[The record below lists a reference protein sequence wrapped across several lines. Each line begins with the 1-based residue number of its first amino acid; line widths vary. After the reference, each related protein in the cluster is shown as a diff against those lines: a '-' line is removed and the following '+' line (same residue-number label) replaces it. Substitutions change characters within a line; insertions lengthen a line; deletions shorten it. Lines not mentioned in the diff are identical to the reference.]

1 MSDIIIQGARE
12 NNLKNINVRIPRGRL
27 TVITGVSGSGK
38 STLVMDV
45 LQHECMRQYLTYVD
59 ENEKVFQKPA
69 VDAIKNISPVISISQ
84 GYQNRN
90 PCRIAERTQIQVPGL
105 NGRVEEPVKSQKTT

>member
-59 ENEKVFQKPA
+59 ENEKCF
-69 VDAIKNISPVISISQ
+69 
-84 GYQNRN
+84 
-90 PCRIAERTQIQVPGL
+90 
-105 NGRVEEPVKSQKTT
+105 KSRQWMP

>member
-59 ENEKVFQKPA
+59 ENEKVFQKPGSGCHKEY
-69 VDAIKNISPVISISQ
+69 IT
-84 GYQNRN
+84 GYQHL
-90 PCRIAERTQIQVPGL
+90 TGVS
-105 NGRVEEPVKSQKTT
+105 K

>member
-90 PCRIAERTQIQVPGL
+90 PRSTPVSYTHLTLPTIA
-105 NGRVEEPVKSQKTT
+105 